1 VGSQRPGAVIPPS
14 LAGIRA
20 RLSAFQQAVLVLSLL
35 VSLAA
40 DPIGAL
46 VHAWEHAREHSEHP
60 GKALHHGGHVC
71 ELCAAYAAIGHAIPA
86 SDLSIAKAE
95 TERPAAPL
103 PRGETTTPRFFTSY
117 RQRAPPLRNPAA

>member
-1 VGSQRPGAVIPPS
+1 
-14 LAGIRA
+14 
-20 RLSAFQQAVLVLSLL
+20 VLVLSLL

-46 VHAWEHAREHSEHP
+46 VHAWEHAREHSEHS